1 MKGIITTISEELF
14 VVKTEEG
21 EWETHYP
28 LHPSSIKLPPGTI
41 VEFDII
47 DEFTN
52 PELYEGIGWGDGQE
66 YAIVKK

>member
-1 MKGIITTISEELF
+1 MRGILKIIGKDLY
-14 VVKTEEG
+14 VVTTEEG

-28 LHPSSIKLPPGTI
+28 LHPSSIKLPIGSD